1 MASWHINVSPLR
13 TAHASAVVAEILQ
26 LIDILS
32 EILGRYIACCS
43 KLVTVVS
50 IKCLQSSPVV
60 VYACDIPREAVY
72 IRVGMILRNAYCSEQ
87 VAWIGWTLVIS

>member
-13 TAHASAVVAEILQ
+13 TARTSAVVVEILQ

-50 IKCLQSSPVV
+50 IKCLQSLPVV
-60 VYACDIPREAVY
+60 VCACDIPREAVY
-72 IRVGMILRNAYCSEQ
+72 IRVEILRNAYCTEQ